1 MTQHQAMQKINEI
14 LSGWQGRG
22 SAWIHLHGEAGAGKE
37 WIIRSLLQARAA
49 EYPLLL
55 RHNFAIFPWRSRR
68 ALRDSLGAVFQR
80 FPAEYERFLSALP
93 GKLRTIIARLLAEDP
108 PAGSPGEAWE
118 FPALRQFLAALGR
131 ERPAILLAQGIFE
144 ASTPWSREL
153 LKLLENSPELPL
165 LILSGGAQEA
175 PRHHPAHNIHIEKLS
190 VREAEA
196 LVAEHLAAHPIN
208 ARLISNHLY
217 LKSRGNARAI
227 KWMLEAFY
235 RPLLP
240 GDPQQLLEAAA
251 LQKISPAAAPEILF
265 PQLLRRIP
273 QPALDVLALVSRL
286 EDPFPE
292 DLLLEALNACGSGAA
307 DLLAWVNN
315 AWLRREFCAGESFI
329 HLENDAW
336 KDFLRKHTPIDRAGK
351 VLELLEP
358 HLERYAWH
366 GPLELSTHFFN
377 HGKIAAALKAARR
390 EALDFARFDQPQ
402 RALERYAFL
411 RRNLAR
417 HPRLNDGGQ
426 ARSSIRLPEILR
438 ETGELQLQTGL
449 YENAFESFREL
460 RESLSRSQRREWVE
474 ASLQMADTLFRMDAL
489 SETRYLLKELK
500 TKADIAPETQF
511 LSRVLAGELEQ
522 NSGHGDYARR
532 HYESA
537 LPLLPKINDPQ
548 LIRRLYGSLRE
559 LYRGAGV
566 PASGASP
573 DENSLQ
579 LLELILPALPE
590 QSPERFFYQL
600 ERLKYLAA
608 RHDFAAALPLAR
620 SLYRRG
626 GQLPSPAMLA
636 QAGMYLAEI
645 YGYYGKWRLSRGH
658 LIALL
663 KEEVLVSSAAARL
676 RVTVNLGIVEKELG
690 RYGAALERFEEAL
703 ETARALGLAGQEHY
717 VKLHAGHT
725 HLLVYGTIRAR
736 EHLGAALTWAE
747 EQQDLELLIP
757 ARLFMASYEMQ
768 QNRAN
773 SAAEYLQQ
781 AKAAIDAGGAPIDRL
796 NYYYYAV
803 LYHLKA
809 GNLGEAVTLLE
820 SWEKEGRGIVKF
832 ENLWRWLSGR
842 LLAEQ
847 GAYGA
852 AQSRLES
859 ARERSRR
866 CRLPHLEYQTL
877 RDLALLAKRRGDS
890 AALQRYAAEARGAF
904 RQLLEVLGDEILQR
918 QLQESR
924 EYEELQ
930 KLDG

>member
-1 MTQHQAMQKINEI
+1 MTQQQALQKINEI

-22 SAWIHLHGEAGAGKE
+22 SVWIHLHGEAGAGKE
-37 WIIRSLLQARAA
+37 WIIRSLLKTHAA
-49 EYPLLL
+49 EYSLLL
-55 RHNFAIFPWRSRR
+55 RHNFATFPWRSRR

-93 GKLRTIIARLLAEDP
+93 GKLRTMIARLLAEDP
-108 PAGSPGEAWE
+108 PAASPGEAWE
-118 FPALRQFLAALGR
+118 FPALQQFLAALGR
-131 ERPAILLAQGIFE
+131 ERPAILIAQGIFE
-144 ASTPWSREL
+144 APTPWSREL

-240 GDPQQLLEAAA
+240 GDPQRLLEAAA
-251 LQKISPAAAPEILF
+251 LQKVSLSAAPEILF
-265 PQLLRRIP
+265 SQLLRRIP
-273 QPALDVLALVSRL
+273 QPALDVLALISRL

-292 DLLLEALNACGSGAA
+292 DLLLKALPACGCGAA
-307 DLLAWVNN
+307 DLQAWVNN

-351 VLELLEP
+351 ILELLEP
-358 HLERYAWH
+358 HLERYPWRC
-366 GPLELSTHFFN
+366 PLELSTHFFN

-390 EALDFARFDQPQ
+390 ETLGFARYGQPQ

-417 HPRLNDGGQ
+417 HPR
-426 ARSSIRLPEILR
+426 SSLRLPEILQ
-438 ETGELQLQTGL
+438 ETGELQRQTGL

-460 RESLSRSQRREWVE
+460 RDGLSRSQRREWVE
-474 ASLQMADTLFRMDAL
+474 ASLHMADTLFRMDAL

-500 TKADIAPETQF
+500 TKAGVAPETQF
-511 LSRVLAGELEQ
+511 FSRLLAGELEQ
-522 NSGHGDYARR
+522 NSGHADYARR

-537 LPLLPKINDPQ
+537 LPLLSQINDPQ

-559 LYRGAGV
+559 LYRSAGEQ
-566 PASGASP
+566 ASAASP
-573 DENSLQ
+573 DEKSLH
-579 LLELILPALPE
+579 LLDLILSALPE
-590 QSPERFFYQL
+590 DSPERFFYQL

-626 GQLPSPAMLA
+626 KQLPSPAMLA

-645 YGYYGKWRLSRGH
+645 YGYFGKWRLSRSY

-663 KEEVLVSSAAARL
+663 QEEMLTPSAAARL

-690 RYGAALERFEEAL
+690 RYGAALERFEAAL
-703 ETARALGLAGQEHY
+703 EAARALGLAGQEHY

-725 HLLVYGTIRAR
+725 HLLVYGTIRAQ
-736 EHLGAALTWAE
+736 EYLSAALAWAE
-747 EQQDLELLIP
+747 EQQDAELLIP

-781 AKAAIDAGGAPIDRL
+781 AKAAIDAGGLPIDRL
-796 NYYYYAV
+796 NYYYYAA
-803 LYHLKA
+803 LHHLRA
-809 GNLGEAVTLLE
+809 GNLGEAAALLE
-820 SWEKEGRGIVKF
+820 SWEQEGRGIVKF
-832 ENLWRWLSGR
+832 ENLWRWLSGKV
-842 LLAEQ
+842 LAEQ
-847 GAYGA
+847 GDFEA

-866 CRLPHLEYQTL
+866 CRLPHLEYQAL

-904 RQLLEVLGDEILQR
+904 QRLSETLGDEILQR

-930 KLDG
+930 KLGE

>member
-1 MTQHQAMQKINEI
+1 MTQQQAMQKINEI

-22 SAWIHLHGEAGAGKE
+22 RVWIHLHGEAGAGKE
-37 WIIRSLLQARAA
+37 WIIRALLQAHRA

-55 RHNFAIFPWRSRR
+55 RHNFAISPWRSRR
-68 ALRDSLGAVFQR
+68 ALREALSAIFQR
-80 FPAEYERFLSALP
+80 FPSEYERFLSALP
-93 GKLRTIIARLLAEDP
+93 GKLRRMTARLLTEDP

-118 FPALRQFLAALGR
+118 FPALRQFLAGLGR
-131 ERPAILLAQGIFE
+131 ERPAILAAPGIFE
-144 ASTPWSREL
+144 APTPWSREL
-153 LKLLENSPELPL
+153 LKLLENSPGLPL
-165 LILSGGAQEA
+165 LALSSGKQEA
-175 PRHHPAHNIHIEKLS
+175 PPRNFPLHNLHVEKLS

-196 LVAEHLAAHPIN
+196 LVAEHLAAHPVN
-208 ARLISNHLY
+208 ARLITNHLY
-217 LKSRGNARAI
+217 LKSRGNARAV

-265 PQLLRRIP
+265 PRLLRRIP
-273 QPALDVLALVSRL
+273 GAALDALALISRL

-292 DLLLEALNACGSGAA
+292 DLLLKTLPACGCGEA
-307 DLLAWVNN
+307 DLHDWVNN

-329 HLENDAW
+329 YLENDAW

-351 VLELLEP
+351 ILELLEP
-358 HLERYAWH
+358 QLERYPWRY
-366 GPLELSTHFFN
+366 PLELSTHFFN

-390 EALDFARFDQPQ
+390 EALAFARSGQPQ

-417 HPRLNDGGQ
+417 HPRSPL
-426 ARSSIRLPEILR
+426 RLQEILQ
-438 ETGELQLQTGL
+438 ETGELQRQTGL

-460 RESLSRSQRREWVE
+460 RDSLQRSQRREWVE
-474 ASLQMADTLFRMDAL
+474 ASLHMADTLFRMDAL

-500 TKADIAPETQF
+500 NKADVAPETQF

-522 NSGHGDYARR
+522 NSGHADYARR

-537 LPLLPKINDPQ
+537 LPLLPQINDPQ

-559 LYRGAGV
+559 LYRSGGE
-566 PASGASP
+566 PASAASP
-573 DENSLQ
+573 DEKSLQ
-579 LLELILPALPE
+579 LLDLILSALPGD
-590 QSPERFFYQL
+590 SPERFFYQL
-600 ERLKYLAA
+600 ERLKYFAA

-645 YGYYGKWRLSRGH
+645 YGYYGKWRLSRSH
-658 LIALL
+658 LSALL
-663 KEEVLVSSAAARL
+663 QQELLISAPAARL
-676 RVTVNLGIVEKELG
+676 RATINLGIVEKELG

-703 ETARALGLAGQEHY
+703 EAARALGLAGQEHY

-725 HLLVYGTIRAR
+725 HLLVYGTIRAQ
-736 EHLGAALTWAE
+736 EHLRAALNWAE
-747 EQQDLELLIP
+747 EQQDAELLIP

-768 QNRAN
+768 QERGN

-781 AKAAIDAGGAPIDRL
+781 AKTAIDAGGSPIDRL

-803 LYHLKA
+803 LYHLRA
-809 GNLGEAVTLLE
+809 GNLGEAAALLE
-820 SWEKEGRGIVKF
+820 NWEQEGRGIVKF
-832 ENLWRWLSGR
+832 ENLWHWLSGR
-842 LLAEQ
+842 VLAEQ
-847 GAYGA
+847 GDYGA

-866 CRLPHLEYQTL
+866 CRLPHLEYQAL

-890 AALQRYAAEARGAF
+890 AALQQYAAEARGAF
-904 RQLLEVLGDEILQR
+904 QRLLETLGDEILQR

-924 EYEELQ
+924 EYEELL
-930 KLDG
+930 KLGGE